1 MLSPSQDNI
10 RRRKNRNI
18 SVSHKSGSITVPKR
32 NIYSSSHIT
41 LRTSLGAM
49 PILRM
54 MTNGN
59 QPQNRAWGK
68 AKVSDFSHRLAAASP
83 CTQPPGYVQGD
94 GAGRRQIP
102 AQAGIAPPTAR
113 LSSGGRSPS
122 PQCAPRLG
130 TPFAAGTQCPEND
143 SPPLRGGED
152 VFGWRVQRQSV
163 RQRGQAGGT
172 PAQPQRGCPSA
183 ERAGATM
190 SKWWKRVPQDA
201 SVRPALAGKR
211 TRPTGCECL

>member
-1 MLSPSQDNI
+1 MRCAYTSSAPSRLGRHHGQGQTENVAI
-10 RRRKNRNI
+10 TN
-18 SVSHKSGSITVPKR
+18 SGSR
-32 NIYSSSHIT
+32 NLPPHFP
-41 LRTSLGAM
+41 GAVQ
-49 PILRM
+49 ILRV

-59 QPQNRAWGK
+59 HPQNRAWGK
-68 AKVSDFSHRLAAASP
+68 AKASDFARRLAAASP
-83 CTQPPGYVQGD
+83 CTQPPGCVQGD
-94 GAGRRQIP
+94 GGSRRQISP
-102 AQAGIAPPTAR
+102 QGEIAPPTAR

-183 ERAGATM
+183 ERAGAAV
-190 SKWWKRVPQDA
+190 SKWWKRAP
-201 SVRPALAGKR
+201 
-211 TRPTGCECL
+211 